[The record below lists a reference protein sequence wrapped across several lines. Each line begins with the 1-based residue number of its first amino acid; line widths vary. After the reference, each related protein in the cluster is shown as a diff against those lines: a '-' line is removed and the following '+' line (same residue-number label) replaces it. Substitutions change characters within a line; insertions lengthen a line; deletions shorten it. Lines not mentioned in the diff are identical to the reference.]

1 MKIGVMVLEGPYQH
15 QAADSAYKFVQAAL
29 ARGHEIIGV
38 FLYTD
43 GVNNANQ
50 FINPPGERNIA
61 ERFNELGEQGVQI
74 VACTACAKF
83 RGMRPNLKVEHVRL
97 SGLGS
102 LSEYLREADRFVTF
116 GD

>member
-1 MKIGVMVLEGPYQH
+1 
-15 QAADSAYKFVQAAL
+15 
-29 ARGHEIIGV
+29 
-38 FLYTD
+38 
-43 GVNNANQ
+43 
-50 FINPPGERNIA
+50 
-61 ERFNELGEQGVQI
+61 LGEQGIEI

-102 LSEYLREADRFVTF
+102 LSEYLREADRFVCF

>member
-15 QAADSAYKFVQAAL
+15 QAADSAYKFIQAAL
-29 ARGHEIIGV
+29 ARGHEIVGI

-50 FINPPGERNIA
+50 FIKPPGERNIA
-61 ERFNELGEQGVQI
+61 QRFNELGEQGIPV

>member
-15 QAADSAYKFVQAAL
+15 QAADSAYHFVKAAL
-29 ARGHEIIGV
+29 ARGHEITGI
-38 FLYTD
+38 FLFTD
-43 GVNNANQ
+43 GVNLANR
-50 FINPPGERNIA
+50 FISPPGERNLSQMYD
-61 ERFNELGEQGVQI
+61 ELARQGIDV

-83 RGMRPNLKVEHVRL
+83 RGMKRDLAAENIRL

-102 LSEYLREADRFVTF
+102 LAETIQNSDRFVTF